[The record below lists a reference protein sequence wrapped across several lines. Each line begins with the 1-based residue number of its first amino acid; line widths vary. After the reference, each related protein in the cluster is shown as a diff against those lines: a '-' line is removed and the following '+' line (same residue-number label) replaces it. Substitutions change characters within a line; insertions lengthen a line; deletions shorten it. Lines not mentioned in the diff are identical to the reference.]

1 MTRQAEKKVRL
12 LYISSID
19 SRWTHL
25 EWVCQDIDRTRFDLS
40 FLLLSLTGRRPY
52 MESFLQEQGI
62 PCVTSPCKLT
72 PAGIFRAVREVW
84 RHCRAQRVEVVHT
97 HIFFASLVGLLGAFL
112 ARVPVRINTRH
123 HAVPNHGKPAIWL
136 DRLGNRLATRIV
148 VTCDLLRRVLVDLE
162 KVPPE
167 KVRTIHLGID
177 VERFRDAPSE
187 LVRALSTKHNPAGA
201 APVIGVIARHI
212 ESKGIQYVIPAF
224 RQLLER
230 YPSAVLMLGYAIGPY
245 RKAVEEM
252 LASLPPE
259 RYVLIPFEENVFALY
274 KTFDVCV
281 HVPVGEDQ
289 ESFGLVFLEAL
300 AAGVPSIF
308 TLSGVGRELLEHR
321 RNSWLVDY
329 RDSEQIHEGMV
340 ALLEDEELRRTL
352 SREGLRSV
360 DPAFSHTQM
369 VRALEDLYQAER
381 HERLRLPLSEARH
394 AS

>member
-1 MTRQAEKKVRL
+1 MKVRL
-12 LYISSID
+12 LYISSFD
-19 SRWTHL
+19 NRWTHL
-25 EWVCQDIDRTRFDLS
+25 EWVCQDIDRTKFDLS

-52 MESFLQEQGI
+52 MEGYLRERGI
-62 PCVTSPCKLT
+62 PFLTLSCKLS
-72 PAGIFRAVREVW
+72 PAGIFRAVREVR
-84 RHCRAQRVEVVHT
+84 RHCRAQRIEVVHT

-136 DRLGNRLATRIV
+136 DHLANRLATRIV
-148 VTCDLLRRVLVDLE
+148 VTSELLRRVLVDLE

-167 KVRTIHLGID
+167 KVRLIHLGID
-177 VERFRDAPSE
+177 LERFRDAPPE
-187 LVRALSTKHNPAGA
+187 LARALAAKHNPAGSS
-201 APVIGVIARHI
+201 PVIGVIARHI
-212 ESKGIQYVIPAF
+212 ESKGIQYVVPAF
-224 RQLLER
+224 QRLLEHH
-230 YPSAVLMLGYAIGPY
+230 PSAVLILAYAVGPY
-245 RKAVEEM
+245 RKAVEEL
-252 LASLPPE
+252 LAALSPE

-321 RNSWLVDY
+321 RNAWLVDY
-329 RDSEQIHEGMV
+329 RNSDQIYEGMV
-340 ALLEDEELRRTL
+340 ALLADAELRGTL
-352 SREGLRSV
+352 AREGLRSV
-360 DPAFSHTQM
+360 DPAFSHTRM
-369 VRALEDLYQAER
+369 VRALEDLYQEER
-381 HERLRLPLSEARH
+381 RGRLTLPLGEAHH